1 MEARDVTKHSAMPG
15 IAPTIKNYRAHNTS
29 GAKTEKPVVLSLFIK
44 KRKYYGLVKQ
54 SGDFILRLELS
65 GFPSS
70 SGVKNLPAT
79 RETWVQSLGQ

>member
-1 MEARDVTKHSAMPG
+1 MVPNSLQYTALVTEDS
-15 IAPTIKNYRAHNTS
+15 PTPNDS